1 MVPTLLRVAN
11 YCQCHHAPQ
20 HERVLLD
27 LVAGWHT
34 KRWDPHDCVLTGFH
48 ACPDLLAGWLPTL
61 LLLRDYRLPVLFTV
75 YR

>member
-1 MVPTLLRVAN
+1 M
-11 YCQCHHAPQ
+11 
-20 HERVLLD
+20 
-27 LVAGWHT
+27 G
-34 KRWDPHDCVLTGFH
+34 KRWNPHGCVPTGFH

>member
-1 MVPTLLRVAN
+1 MARVKQEEGGTLTTVP
-11 YCQCHHAPQ
+11 
-20 HERVLLD
+20 
-27 LVAGWHT
+27 
-34 KRWDPHDCVLTGFH
+34 TGFH

>member
-1 MVPTLLRVAN
+1 MLWDVQHRVGA
-11 YCQCHHAPQ
+11 
-20 HERVLLD
+20 VG
-27 LVAGWHT
+27 AGFSWGQGGMG
-34 KRWDPHDCVLTGFH
+34 KRWNPHGSVPTGFH

>member
-1 MVPTLLRVAN
+1 MSPCTLGASST
-11 YCQCHHAPQ
+11 
-20 HERVLLD
+20 ERVPLEPAFP
-27 LVAGWHT
+27 VARVKQEEGGT
-34 KRWDPHDCVLTGFH
+34 LTTVPTGFH

>member
-1 MVPTLLRVAN
+1 MKEVLSELPFLSAGVAQEGGGKHHHVP
-11 YCQCHHAPQ
+11 
-20 HERVLLD
+20 
-27 LVAGWHT
+27 
-34 KRWDPHDCVLTGFH
+34 TGFH